1 MLLDNKRN
9 PFARAAP
16 AGMENKQ
23 PQGILNIEAPTAPAV
38 QDDPSVVEQGV
49 GMVKDKALDVAVNK
63 GTEMATSALSSA
75 MAPAAAG
82 SLGSGAL
89 GAAGAGSA
97 VTGAAGAAGK
107 GGAAA
112 GAGGAGLMA
121 AAAPMA
127 APLLIGGLL
136 AKKLFS

>member
-1 MLLDNKRN
+1 MLLDNKQN

-112 GAGGAGLMA
+112 GGAGLMA